1 MELFSDY
8 NTSQFIENQKM
19 DVKNEINRLTN
30 DEICNTP
37 IDELLDYFGHKYK
50 IDLIEVEHEF
60 DYINYDVKETN
71 KKVYNEFHRHL
82 PFEKEYYYIDAYKI
96 IYEIP
101 FEGCEELLYLKP
113 SSYIWNK
120 FEVDNIFR
128 PTEQN
133 EGKIVFSKVY
143 GRKEINEKENL
154 KEFTKNEFNKDF
166 SNYIKMI
173 EYVNSDISVY
183 NEELGDNIKT
193 LLENRL
199 EKAKD
204 YINVREKLDIPLKL
218 NSNAPNI
225 KPIRLKK
232 VKKDKNRE
240 FPKLKSSPIEYSISD
255 DDYENIKNI
264 INLTCISMEKLAR
277 TFCKFQE
284 EELRDVILS
293 NLNTHYQNN
302 ATGETFNKRGKTDIH
317 IPFENKSAY
326 IGECKIWTGKEKFL
340 AAIDQ
345 LFSYMRWRDTKT
357 SLIIFNKKNKDF
369 PKLIE
374 TIDDLLSKHE
384 LKVKKI
390 KLDKNSWQCKLKK
403 SKDSTEIVDIN
414 IVVYDLYIEK

>member
-1 MELFSDY
+1 MELFSNGD
-8 NTSQFIENQKM
+8 TSQFIEKQKM
-19 DVKNEINRLTN
+19 YIKNEINRLTN
-30 DEICNTP
+30 DEICNIS
-37 IDELLDYFGHKYK
+37 IDELLDYFCQKSK
-50 IDLIEVEHEF
+50 IDLIEVERQF
-60 DYINYDVKETN
+60 DYISYDVKETS
-71 KKVYNEFHRHL
+71 KKVYNEFYKYL
-82 PFEKEYYYIDAYKI
+82 SFEKEYYNIDAYKI
-96 IYEIP
+96 IYEVP
-101 FEGCEELLYLKP
+101 FEGCQELLYLRP
-113 SSYIWNK
+113 SKFILTR
-120 FEVDNIFR
+120 FEVDNVFR

-143 GRKEINEKENL
+143 GTKEITEKENL
-154 KEFTKNEFNKDF
+154 KEFIKTEFSKDF
-166 SNYIKMI
+166 SKYVEMI
-173 EYVNSDISVY
+173 EYVNSDISEY
-183 NEELGDNIKT
+183 NKSLESTIKT

-199 EKAKD
+199 KKAKD
-204 YINVREKLDIPLKL
+204 YINVRKKLDIPLEL

-232 VKKDKNRE
+232 VKKNKSRE

-255 DDYENIKNI
+255 NDYENIKNI

-326 IGECKIWTGKEKFL
+326 IGECKIWAGKEQFL

-384 LKVKKI
+384 LKVNKI